1 MEINS
6 CHPFRSPEAK
16 ATFLASYDARA
27 KQWPVPSE
35 TTTIETSYGQTFV
48 RISGPADATP
58 LVLLHG
64 HSENGLNWL
73 PNIEDLSQNYRTYS
87 VDIISDPGRSIYTRV
102 MKRVDDYTSW
112 LNQLFDGLGLEQ
124 GISLI
129 GLSYGG
135 WLVSRYALQFPQRLR
150 KIVLIAPAGIVPFP
164 LGFIAFALFL
174 SLFQFRSKFLFKRLT
189 RWMFKDFL
197 ATHNQGEQKFD
208 DWFEFI
214 YLGIKSHK
222 AQPIVFAKVL
232 TDNELT
238 QLRMPTLF
246 LTGENEIIYS
256 VPKTIK
262 RLRAVAPKIEIKV
275 IKNAGHDLPLAQP
288 QQVNRAIL
296 DFLNKKMRRI
306 PPPLPGGG

>member
-1 MEINS
+1 MLRLPDSTSNMETNS

-35 TTTIETSYGQTFV
+35 TTTIETLYGKTFV
-48 RISGPADATP
+48 RISGPADGTS

-73 PNIEDLSQNYRTYS
+73 PNIKDLSQNYRTYA
-87 VDIISDPGRSIYTRV
+87 VDIISDPGRSIYSKV
-102 MKRVDDYTSW
+102 MKYADDYTSW
-112 LNQLFDGLGLEQ
+112 LDELFDELGLEQ
-124 GISLI
+124 GINLA

-135 WLVSRYALQFPQRLR
+135 WLVSQYALRFPQRIN
-150 KIVLIAPAGIVPFP
+150 KIVLIAPAGIAPFP
-164 LGFIAFALFL
+164 FRFIAFALFL

-189 RWMFKDFL
+189 RWMFKDFI
-197 ATHNQGEQKFD
+197 ATHHQGEQKFD

-214 YLGIKSHK
+214 YLGIQNHK

-232 TDNELT
+232 TDNDLV

-262 RLRAVAPKIEIKV
+262 RLRTLAPNIEIKV

-288 QQVNRAIL
+288 QQVNQAIL
-296 DFLNKKMRRI
+296 DFFKSS
-306 PPPLPGGG
+306 